1 MHPIYTNY
9 RADFVETAR
18 GCVSSAFS
26 PTASAKLGSEC
37 AVPAWARPPRTA
49 VGRNCP
55 RFDCGFRVGAALVA
69 ARPPRICAASGE
81 TACQTARVSPSRP
94 HSHASR
100 WRAGTS
106 PAPTPGPVR
115 PSVSVG
121 AALVA
126 ARLAGAWDG
135 NERGGRVWA
144 PAPTAQGAPHLRGP
158 RANPAKR
165 FAWGKGGPAAGMSV
179 RARPEASD
187 PKLGLTL
194 SRCGGCATPHC
205 LPLREKHLA
214 PAAQLLFRLR
224 GSLCGCSARLRASCH
239 AAGWAHD
246 RVAKR
251 PFREKCR
258 WASPSLFF
266 RLHVLLAPLCA
277 YPPRFLRSG
286 AWR

>member
-1 MHPIYTNY
+1 MP
-9 RADFVETAR
+9 
-18 GCVSSAFS
+18 SSA
-26 PTASAKLGSEC
+26 
-37 AVPAWARPPRTA
+37 R
-49 VGRNCP
+49 
-55 RFDCGFRVGAALVA
+55 
-69 ARPPRICAASGE
+69 
-81 TACQTARVSPSRP
+81 
-94 HSHASR
+94 
-100 WRAGTS
+100 
-106 PAPTPGPVR
+106 
-115 PSVSVG
+115 
-121 AALVA
+121 
-126 ARLAGAWDG
+126 
-135 NERGGRVWA
+135 GRVWA

-239 AAGWAHD
+239 AAGWAHG

-258 WASPSLFF
+258 RASPGLFF

-277 YPPRFLRSG
+277 YPPRFSVTLRLLRDATLLTPPRKTPCACG
-286 AWR
+286 ATAFSSAGCAVRLLRPPPRFCVGAALVAARPKPGTGRKEAGGDKSRPYG